1 VSRIL
6 VRGGRLLDP
15 ASGHDAVGDLAI
27 AGGRLVGVGT
37 APEGFAPQRIVAA
50 EGHWV
55 IPGLIDLAARLREPG
70 ATHKAD
76 IASEARAAAAAGIT
90 TLALPPDTEPV
101 MDTPSV
107 AELVHRRAAA
117 AGGARV
123 LPLGA
128 LTRGLAGEQLSELAA
143 LADAGCPA
151 VADGGRPVANTL
163 VLRRALEYAATFA
176 LPVLLTPWDPWL
188 SADGALHEGPV
199 AMRLGLPGVS
209 VAAETAGLG
218 RQLALAAALE
228 SRVHFG
234 RLSSAAGAGLLRAAR
249 RDGARVSGD
258 VAIHQLFLTENDA
271 VGYDSRFHVQPPL
284 RSVGD
289 RAALRRAVADGT
301 LGIICSD
308 HQPHEHDAKDGP
320 FTGTE
325 PGLSGIDTLLALVL
339 RLVEE
344 EALGLLPALATVT
357 ANPAALLGLES
368 GRLAPEAPADVCVV
382 DPQSP
387 WWCCAQTLGSRGR
400 HNGFLG
406 WEFSARATH
415 TLVGGELVFGDAETG

>member
-1 VSRIL
+1 MSRIL
-6 VRGGRLLDP
+6 IRGGRLLDP

-27 AGGRLVGVGT
+27 AGGRIAGVGA
-37 APEGFAPQRIVAA
+37 APEGFAPERVIAA
-50 EGHWV
+50 EGRWV
-55 IPGLIDLAARLREPG
+55 IPGLVDLAARLREPG

-76 IASEARAAAAAGIT
+76 IASEARAAAAGGIT

-128 LTRGLAGEQLSELAA
+128 LTRGLAGEQLAEMAA

-151 VADGGRPVANTL
+151 VADGGHPVANTL
-163 VLRRALEYAATFA
+163 VLRRALEYAATFD
-176 LPVLLTPWDPWL
+176 LPALLTPWDPWL
-188 SADGALHEGPV
+188 AAGGGLHEGPV

-234 RLSSAAGAGLLRAAR
+234 RLSSAAGAGLLREAR

-271 VGYDSRFHVQPPL
+271 VGYDSRFHLQPPL
-284 RSVGD
+284 RTAGD
-289 RAALRRAVADGT
+289 RDALRRAVADGT
-301 LGIICSD
+301 VGIICSD
-308 HQPHEHDAKDGP
+308 HQPHDQDAKDGP
-320 FTGTE
+320 FAGTE
-325 PGLSGIDTLLALVL
+325 PGAAGLDTLLALVL

-344 EALGLLPALATVT
+344 EALALLPALATVT
-357 ANPAALLGLES
+357 SRPAALLGLDA
-368 GRLAPEAPADVCVV
+368 GRIAVDAPADVCVV
-382 DPQSP
+382 HPQSP
-387 WWCCAQTLGSRGR
+387 WWCRAADLRSRGR
-400 HNGFLG
+400 NSCFLG
-406 WEFSARATH
+406 WEFSSRATH
-415 TLVGGELVFGDAETG
+415 TLVGGELVHGDAAPA

>member
-1 VSRIL
+1 MSRIL
-6 VRGGRLLDP
+6 IRGGRLLDP

-27 AGGRLVGVGT
+27 AGGRIVGLG
-37 APEGFAPQRIVAA
+37 APPDGFAADRVIGA
-50 EGHWV
+50 EGCWV
-55 IPGLIDLAARLREPG
+55 LPGLIDLAARLREPG

-90 TLALPPDTEPV
+90 TLVLPPDTEPV
-101 MDTPSV
+101 LDTPSV

-123 LPLGA
+123 VPLAA
-128 LTRGLAGEQLSELAA
+128 LTLGLAGEQLAPMAA

-151 VADGGRPVANTL
+151 VADGGRPVADTL
-163 VLRRALEYAATFA
+163 VLRRALEYAATYE
-176 LPVLLTPWDPWL
+176 LPALLTPWDPWL
-188 SADGALHEGPV
+188 AAGGGLHEGPV

-218 RQLALAAALE
+218 RQLAVATALGL
-228 SRVHFG
+228 RVHFG
-234 RLSSAAGAGLLRAAR
+234 RLSTAAGAAMLRNAH
-249 RDGARVSGD
+249 RDGAPVTGD

-289 RAALRRAVADGT
+289 RDALRRAVADGT

-308 HQPHEHDAKDGP
+308 HQPHERDAKDGP

-344 EALGLLPALATVT
+344 EAIGLLPALAAVT
-357 ANPAALLGLES
+357 AHPAALLGLDT
-368 GRLAPEAPADVCVV
+368 GRLATGAPADVCIV

-387 WWCCAQTLGSRGR
+387 WWCRAESLGSRGR

-406 WEFSARATH
+406 WEFSARNTH
-415 TLVGGELVFGDAETG
+415 TLVNGELVHGDAESG